1 MAAATLATSTT
12 SQKNHIDISGKL
24 PLCEENCVVSEW
36 AEWGAC
42 SQSCGSDGVQERLRA
57 VTAKESTGEPCAPR
71 VERRICLLEPCPI

>member
-1 MAAATLATSTT
+1 MAVIATSTARKK
-12 SQKNHIDISGKL
+12 SRIDIFAGKL